1 MDLIALLD
9 DQEIIDMIENMLKDE
24 GLLMDTPFLRRV
36 RTEERNRMQRQD
48 ILNAMVWRFDPPSS
62 AYQQIEH
69 ALIQINNAEILTL
82 LHKTAVQADT
92 FDNFQQSVQAA
103 IKDPSGTFA

>member
-1 MDLIALLD
+1 
-9 DQEIIDMIENMLKDE
+9 MIENMLKDE